1 MTLARL
7 SFFSGLAV
15 LLGFFGGF
23 FIPGLSSPTLGI
35 WFAVVIGW
43 TWLAVM
49 SRHVYG
55 VSPDPNC
62 E

>member
-15 LLGFFGGF
+15 LLGFLGGF
-23 FIPGLSSPTLGI
+23 FPGLSSPTLGI

-43 TWLAVM
+43 TWLTVM
-49 SRHVYG
+49 SRHLYG
-55 VSPDPNC
+55 VSSDPKC
-62 E
+62 D